1 MFCTARKLLT
11 ASLGEE
17 KRVLFVLLL
26 PTARIAAL
34 LLPLDTKQ
42 PLEPIPPTVNE
53 TFPCEGGNNDAVLEA
68 MEKWKKRAFALFL
81 FGGLLIA
88 GTALLLLELGV
99 LKRVW
104 GIELGRQ

>member
-1 MFCTARKLLT
+1 
-11 ASLGEE
+11 
-17 KRVLFVLLL
+17 
-26 PTARIAAL
+26 
-34 LLPLDTKQ
+34 
-42 PLEPIPPTVNE
+42 
-53 TFPCEGGNNDAVLEA
+53 

-104 GIELGRQ
+104 GIELGHY